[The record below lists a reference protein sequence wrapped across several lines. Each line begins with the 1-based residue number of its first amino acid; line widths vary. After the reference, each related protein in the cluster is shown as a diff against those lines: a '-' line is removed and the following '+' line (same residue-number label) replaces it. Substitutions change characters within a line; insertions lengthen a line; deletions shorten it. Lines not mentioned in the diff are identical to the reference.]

1 MSMHRAGER
10 IETGLMTQSSSRWR
24 SALAILGLVS
34 LVASCNGDGSGTGST
49 AASVDAPDALGA
61 YAVGHTMFTLVDD
74 ARDGREL
81 IVNVWYPVDAADA
94 ATEPLTEYPLQSV
107 FTLASEVA
115 VDDLPVSSEGPLAF
129 LVFSHGFGGINT
141 QSTQLMEALASHGF
155 IVASPEHTGNTAL
168 DGSDESPAEKRV
180 PDVSAVIDEMFARSN
195 TAGDAFEGRIDESK
209 VGVLGHS
216 FGGTTAMGMV
226 AGWAGAD
233 PDSRV
238 KAIGVIAGG
247 VGASSFGEEALAAV
261 TEPTILFVGTLDPN
275 ALGNH
280 NYAFERMPNAKPLF
294 KVEVTGANH
303 THFANVCAIG
313 NLLIDELMISQDS
326 WATFGAE
333 ALIQPYNDTCTDD
346 VFPIAEAHRLQNLY
360 MVAHFKRYL
369 LEQTGYARFLSA
381 SYAADNEPAISF
393 QAK

>member
-1 MSMHRAGER
+1 
-10 IETGLMTQSSSRWR
+10 
-24 SALAILGLVS
+24 
-34 LVASCNGDGSGTGST
+34 
-49 AASVDAPDALGA
+49 
-61 YAVGHTMFTLVDD
+61 MFTLVDD

-94 ATEPLTEYPLQSV
+94 ATEPLTQYPLQSV

-115 VDDLPVSSEGPLAF
+115 VDDLSVSSEGPLAF

-195 TAGDAFEGRIDESK
+195 TAGHAFEGRIDEFK

-233 PDSRV
+233 PDPRV

-247 VGASSFGEEALAAV
+247 VGASSFGDEALAAV
-261 TEPTILFVGTLDPN
+261 TEPTIFFVGTLDPN
-275 ALGNH
+275 ALENH
-280 NYAFERMPNAKPLF
+280 NYAFDRMPNAEPLF

-313 NLLIDELMISQDS
+313 NLLIDELMIPQDS

-369 LEQTGYARFLSA
+369 LEQTGYDRFLSA

-393 QAK
+393 EAK

>member
-1 MSMHRAGER
+1 MTER
-10 IETGLMTQSSSRWR
+10 ITRWR
-24 SALAILGLVS
+24 SGLALLALAFLA
-34 LVASCNGDGSGTGST
+34 VACSGDGGSTSGT

-61 YAVGHTMFTLVDD
+61 FKVGHTMFTLVDD
-74 ARDGREL
+74 AREGREL
-81 IVNVWYPVDAADA
+81 IVNVWYPVDEADA
-94 ATEPLTEYPLQSV
+94 QDGPLTEYPLQSV

-155 IVASPEHTGNTAL
+155 VVASPEHTGNTAL
-168 DGSDESPAEKRV
+168 DRSDESPAEKRV
-180 PDVSAVIDEMFARSN
+180 PDVSAVIDEMLARSN

-216 FGGTTAMGMV
+216 FGGSTAMGMV

-247 VGASSFGEEALAAV
+247 VGASNFSEEALAAV
-261 TEPTILFVGTLDPN
+261 IEPTMLFVGTLDPN

-280 NYAFERMPNAKPLF
+280 DYAFEHMPNAQPLF

-313 NLLIDELMISQDS
+313 NLLLDQLMITQDR
-326 WATFGAE
+326 WAAFGAE
-333 ALIQPYNDTCTDD
+333 ALIQPYDDTCTED

-360 MVAHFKRYL
+360 MVAHFKRHL
-369 LEQTGYARFLSA
+369 LGQTGYDSFLST
-381 SYAADNEPAISF
+381 SYAAANEPAITF
-393 QAK
+393 VAK

>member
-1 MSMHRAGER
+1 
-10 IETGLMTQSSSRWR
+10 
-24 SALAILGLVS
+24 
-34 LVASCNGDGSGTGST
+34 
-49 AASVDAPDALGA
+49 
-61 YAVGHTMFTLVDD
+61 MFTLVDD

-94 ATEPLTEYPLQSV
+94 QDGPRTEYPLQSV
-107 FTLASEVA
+107 FTLPSEVA

-180 PDVSAVIDEMFARSN
+180 PDVSAVIDEMFARAN
-195 TAGDAFEGRIDESK
+195 TVGDAFEGRIDESK

-216 FGGTTAMGMV
+216 FGGSTAMGMV

-233 PDSRV
+233 PDPRV
-238 KAIGVIAGG
+238 KAIAVIAGG
-247 VGASSFGEEALAAV
+247 VGASNFSEEALATV

-275 ALGNH
+275 ALANH
-280 NYAFERMPNAKPLF
+280 DYAFEHLPNAEPLF

-313 NLLIDELMISQDS
+313 NLLIDQLMIPQDS

-333 ALIQPYNDTCTDD
+333 ALIQPYNDTCTDE
-346 VFPIAEAHRLQNLY
+346 VFPITEAHRLQNLY

-369 LEQTGYARFLSA
+369 LEQTGYDQLSIGELRGGQRARD
-381 SYAADNEPAISF
+381 YVRGKVAARQHRYHPNG
-393 QAK
+393 